1 MIALLVLTGFT
12 SWMMPTSFLQGLV
25 AGGFLVGGIGALWTL
40 TVQVTGTAPVMMGD
54 TAESWTAMELRRL
67 QSQGWRI
74 INHFVLAKD
83 DLDHVAI
90 GPGGAFVVETKWS
103 GSPWDSHFG
112 RSRVQAAVAQAKA
125 NARSLGLWHPM
136 KSLGIPV
143 QPVVVLWGGGAKR
156 EEGIAR
162 VDGVL
167 VITGNALR
175 IWVNRLGGEVLTED
189 QVADAWKALEAQV
202 ARRDPLDSAT
212 NPVPTSVAT
221 LLARAAGTVAG
232 AVLGV
237 VVVGRLVLTIEAEL
251 VGLGVGLG
259 LLLLGVVGFRFN
271 GLRFASWGWLV
282 GVGLPVAALTVAHVL
297 ELLSP

>member
-1 MIALLVLTGFT
+1 MVALLVLTGLT

-54 TAESWTAMELRRL
+54 TAESWTAMDLRRL
-67 QSQGWRI
+67 QSRGWRI

-83 DLDHVAI
+83 DLDHVII

-103 GSPWDSHFG
+103 GSPWDSDFG
-112 RSRVQAAVAQAKA
+112 RSRMRAAVVQARA

-136 KSLGIPV
+136 KSRRIPV

-156 EEGIAR
+156 KEGIAR

-175 IWVNRLGGEVLTED
+175 TWVNRLGGEVLTDD

-202 ARRDPLDSAT
+202 ARRDPLDRAT
-212 NPVPTSVAT
+212 NPVPTSVAA
-221 LLARAAGTVAG
+221 LLARAAAAVSG
-232 AVLGV
+232 AVVGV
-237 VVVGRLVLTIEAEL
+237 IVVGRLVLTIDADL
-251 VGLGVGLG
+251 AGLGVGLG
-259 LLLLGVVGFRFN
+259 LLIPGVIGVRFN
-271 GLRFASWGWLV
+271 TLRFVSWGWLV
-282 GVGLPVAALTVAHVL
+282 GVGLPVASLTAAHVF